1 MRGSVLLLIVLAGA
15 LAPVSAAGVGDPDV
29 AALQVALIE
38 RGLYAGPVDGS
49 AGTRTTAAVRKLQK
63 RAKIT
68 VDGVAGPQ
76 TRAALGSLGGPA
88 LGSRELSSG
97 LAGWD
102 VAALQ
107 YLLAWHGFP
116 SGDFDGV
123 LGPRTE
129 AALLRFQRWAGLPP
143 AGWAGEETIAALR
156 RPVPVSPLVLGW
168 PLVNHPLGDPFGPR
182 GRRFHAGIDIPAA
195 TGEILTAAASGRV
208 VYAGWRDGGWG
219 LEVTV
224 AHSAGVRTIYAHCSR
239 VLVSI
244 GQRVVAGQALGR
256 VGSTG
261 DATGPHLH
269 FEVRRRGAAVDPL
282 GALVAGSRRPG

>member
-1 MRGSVLLLIVLAGA
+1 MRGSVLLLLIVLAGA
-15 LAPVSAAGVGDPDV
+15 LAPICAAGIGNPDV

-38 RGLYAGPVDGS
+38 RGLYTGPVDGS
-49 AGTRTTAAVRKLQK
+49 AGTRTTSAVRKLQK
-63 RAKIT
+63 RARIT
-68 VDGVAGPQ
+68 VDGVAGPE
-76 TRAALGSLGGPA
+76 TRAALGPLGGPV
-88 LGSRELSSG
+88 LGSRPLFLG

-129 AALLRFQRWAGLPP
+129 AALLRFQRWAGLSP
-143 AGWAGEETIAALR
+143 GWAGEQTLAALR
-156 RPVPVSPLVLGW
+156 RPVPVSPFQLAS
-168 PLVNHPLGDPFGPR
+168 PLVNHPLGDTFGPR
-182 GRRFHAGIDIPAA
+182 GRRFHSGIDIPAA
-195 TGEILTAAASGRV
+195 TGEILTAAAAGRV

-219 LEVTV
+219 LEVTI
-224 AHSAGVRTIYAHCSR
+224 AHTAGVRTIYAHCSR

-261 DATGPHLH
+261 DATGPHVH
-269 FEVRRRGAAVDPL
+269 FEVRLRGAAVDPA
-282 GALVAGSRRPG
+282 GALVAGSLRPG